1 MGKVMKWQVVGNR
14 LLMALGVVSGP
25 ALIVPDMGIR
35 MPIPSVHSCTQRLG
49 HQFTFLPVQVREKVL
64 TKIRVAIVL
73 ARRMAQEEEWKR
85 TMSCRSLLPFAQWI
99 YLLPSSCALS
109 WTSSEPQVE
118 PLFFFSGWRTYVCP
132 WLGQHQ
138 RNTNVSHFLPSV

>member
-1 MGKVMKWQVVGNR
+1 MKWQVVGNR
-14 LLMALGVVSGP
+14 VLMALGVVSG
-25 ALIVPDMGIR
+25 LIVPDMGIR
-35 MPIPSVHSCTQRLG
+35 MSIPSVHSCTQRLG

-73 ARRMAQEEEWKR
+73 TRRMAQEEEWKR

-132 WLGQHQ
+132 WLGRHQ

>member
-1 MGKVMKWQVVGNR
+1 MKWQVVGNR

-25 ALIVPDMGIR
+25 TLIVPDMGIR

-49 HQFTFLPVQVREKVL
+49 HQFTFLPGQVREKVL
-64 TKIRVAIVL
+64 TKIRVAFVL

-118 PLFFFSGWRTYVCP
+118 PLFFF
-132 WLGQHQ
+132 
-138 RNTNVSHFLPSV
+138 